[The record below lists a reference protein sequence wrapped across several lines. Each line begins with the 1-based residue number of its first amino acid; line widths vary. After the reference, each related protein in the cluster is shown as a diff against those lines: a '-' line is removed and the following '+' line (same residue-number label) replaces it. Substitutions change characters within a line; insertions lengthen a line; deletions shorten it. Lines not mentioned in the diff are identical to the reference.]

1 MLKKRGR
8 IQRGILV
15 MATAVP
21 SIGGL
26 VGGLWTSKR
35 GRKWLAPVVL
45 FLCVMGLLLILA
57 ATVEAVAPFIYTIF

>member
-8 IQRGILV
+8 IHRGILV

-26 VGGLWTSKR
+26 VAGLWTSKR

-57 ATVEAVAPFIYTIF
+57 ATVEAVAPFIYTVF

>member
-8 IQRGILV
+8 IRRGILV

-35 GRKWLAPVVL
+35 GRKWLAPLIL
-45 FLCVMGLLLILA
+45 FLCFTGLMLILA
-57 ATVEAVAPFIYTIF
+57 ATVEAVAPFIYSVF

>member
-1 MLKKRGR
+1 MLKRRGR